1 MSILTFLCYLLYF
14 LFSSLSIWW
23 KMFVKEYIWR
33 FLFLFLESKLMF
45 IEDEIPNIRLIIA
58 FPMVASTIT
67 YKYQEERERMHKVN
81 FIKAC
86 HYYQRL
92 MSIQI
97 KCGGSV
103 WIQNSIAS
111 QLESVWSPYSV
122 VAPFN
127 FIWNV
132 LLFLKGTSMNQE

>member
-1 MSILTFLCYLLYF
+1 
-14 LFSSLSIWW
+14 
-23 KMFVKEYIWR
+23 
-33 FLFLFLESKLMF
+33 MF

-111 QLESVWSPYSV
+111 QLESV
-122 VAPFN
+122 
-127 FIWNV
+127 
-132 LLFLKGTSMNQE
+132 

>member
-1 MSILTFLCYLLYF
+1 
-14 LFSSLSIWW
+14 
-23 KMFVKEYIWR
+23 
-33 FLFLFLESKLMF
+33 MF

-92 MSIQI
+92 MSIQN
-97 KCGGSV
+97 KV
-103 WIQNSIAS
+103 WWVSMGQNSIAS
-111 QLESVWSPYSV
+111 QLESV
-122 VAPFN
+122 
-127 FIWNV
+127 
-132 LLFLKGTSMNQE
+132 